1 MLRLMIGLKMSP
13 QFSTD
18 EEQNHNQ
25 SHLVP
30 AIFSSL

>member
-1 MLRLMIGLKMSP
+1 MLRVMIGLKMSP

-30 AIFSSL
+30 VILPSL